1 MTEIIDISFTPFNKR
16 VKVRAG
22 TTVADAADAHNV
34 PIRSDCGK
42 NGICGKCRVE
52 VDDPSGLTPVGK
64 TEAKMLSEQDLAGSI
79 RLACQARI
87 TGPVTITVPDDA
99 AMNGDVEGKPTL
111 LGDFC
116 IDPAVRRFFVS
127 TDRILQTDQ
136 GMGLSLSE
144 RIVEQVN
151 KTASEK
157 IRFQTRYSLD
167 SLSRVDM
174 RLPFVTVVHH
184 FEKGVISLC
193 KGSVETS
200 LGIAFDVG
208 TTTLAAYLCDLVNG
222 KILTSRAMVNP
233 QRRFGHDVISRI
245 ASVIE
250 DEANLEKR
258 LLERNLLNRYQNSGV
273 PEKPV
278 LEKMRNEVIAAMDEL
293 AGECLKEAEFERGE
307 IHEVTVAGNT
317 TMQHIMAGFNPKSI
331 GVSPYL
337 PVTRAPVLTDAVE
350 IGLDLSPGTPVYM
363 FPIVSGFL
371 GGDIMAACLADE
383 SYKRKDTGTTL
394 IIDIGT
400 NGELLLV
407 SENGIW
413 GTSCATGPAF
423 EGAQISCGMRASAGA
438 VNRVYLVPKSGGR
451 IEFDT
456 ISHAD
461 PVGICGS
468 GIIDA
473 LAAMR
478 KAEIIRENGTFDP
491 DKPGVVS
498 DEKGLGKA
506 FYLPGTD
513 IHVTLND
520 VRQVQLAKAALF
532 VGIES
537 LLEQAGVEKVD
548 RTLLT
553 GAFGTGFNQQ
563 SARDIG
569 MLPDVICSTGIDTTP
584 NLAGA
589 GAVMALFDKNKRTDI
604 QAVFQNIQTL
614 DLNRVP
620 DFVSK
625 LSKATKFPAKNRE
638 Q

>member
-1 MTEIIDISFTPFNKR
+1 MTERIDIAFTPFNKR

-22 TTVADAADAHNV
+22 ITIADAAAAHNV

-42 NGICGKCRVE
+42 NGTCGKCRVV
-52 VDDPSGLTPVGK
+52 VDDPAAVSPVGR
-64 TEAKMLSEQDLAGSI
+64 TEAMLLSERELADSI

-99 AMNGDVEGKPTL
+99 ALNGDVNGKPTI
-111 LGDFC
+111 LGAFC
-116 IDPAVRRFFVS
+116 INPAVKRFYVP
-127 TDRILQTDQ
+127 TDRIQRTESST
-136 GMGLSLSE
+136 GLSLSD
-144 RIVEQVN
+144 RIVEQVE
-151 KTASEK
+151 KTDSEK
-157 IRFQTRYSLD
+157 IRFKTRYSLQAA
-167 SLSRVDM
+167 SRVDM
-174 RLPFVTVVHH
+174 RLPFITVVHH
-184 FEKGVISLC
+184 EEQGVISVL
-193 KGSVETS
+193 KGSVESS
-200 LGIAFDVG
+200 LGVAFDVG
-208 TTTLAAYLCDLVNG
+208 TTTLAAYLCDLVTG
-222 KILTSRAMVNP
+222 EILTSRAMINP
-233 QRRFGHDVISRI
+233 QRQFGHDVISRI

-250 DEANLEKR
+250 DEADLERR
-258 LLERNLLNRYQNSGV
+258 LLERNFLDRYRSSGV
-273 PEKPV
+273 PEEPV
-278 LEKMRNEVIAAMDEL
+278 LDKMKHQVISAMDDL
-293 AGECLKEAEFERGE
+293 AGQCLKEAGRERE
-307 IHEVTVAGNT
+307 EVHEVTVAGNP

-337 PVTRAPVLTDAVE
+337 PVTRSPVLTDSIE

-371 GGDIMAACLADE
+371 GGDILAACLADE
-383 SYKRKDTGTTL
+383 SYKRNDTTL

-400 NGELLLV
+400 NGELLLIN
-407 SENGIW
+407 EKGIW

-438 VNRVYLVPKSGGR
+438 VNRVYLVPESGGR

-456 ISHAD
+456 ISNAD
-461 PVGICGS
+461 PAGICGS

-478 KAEIIRENGTFDP
+478 KAGIIRENGTFDTA
-491 DKPGVVS
+491 KPGVVC

-513 IHVTLND
+513 IHITLND

-537 LLEQAGVEKVD
+537 LLDHAGIQSVG

-553 GAFGTGFNQQ
+553 GAFGTGFNQD
-563 SARDIG
+563 SARAIG
-569 MLPDVICSTGIDTTP
+569 MLPDVICRAGIAATP

-589 GAVMALFDKNKRTDI
+589 GSVMALLDKSKRADI
-604 QAVFQNIQTL
+604 RSVFENVHTL

-625 LSKATKFPAKNRE
+625 LSKATGFPANNGEK
-638 Q
+638 

>member
-1 MTEIIDISFTPFNKR
+1 MTETIDISFAPFNKR

-22 TTVADAADAHNV
+22 TTVAEAAEAHNV
-34 PIRSDCGK
+34 PLRSDCGK
-42 NGICGKCRVE
+42 NGTCGKCRVV

-64 TEAKMLSEQDLAGSI
+64 TEAKMLTEQDLAGAI

-87 TGPVTITVPDDA
+87 TGPVSITVPDDS
-99 AMNGDVEGKPTL
+99 AMNGDVVVKPTL
-111 LGDFC
+111 LGTFR
-116 IDPAVRRFFVS
+116 IDPAVKRFHVS
-127 TDRILQTDQ
+127 TDRIMQTDQ

-144 RIVEQVN
+144 RIVEQVD

-157 IRFQTRYSLD
+157 IRFQSRYSLD

-193 KGSVETS
+193 KGSVETG
-200 LGIAFDVG
+200 LGVAFDVG

-222 KILTSRAMVNP
+222 EILTSRAMVNP
-233 QRRFGHDVISRI
+233 QRQFGHDVISRI

-273 PEKPV
+273 PERSV

-293 AGECLKEAEFERGE
+293 AGECIKETEFERGD

-337 PVTRAPVLTDAVE
+337 PVTRSPVLTDSVE

-383 SYKRKDTGTTL
+383 SYKKNDTTL

-400 NGELLLV
+400 NGELLLI
-407 SENGIW
+407 SKSGIW

-438 VNRVYLVPKSGGR
+438 VNRVYPVPESGGR

-456 ISHAD
+456 ISDQA

-478 KAEIIRENGTFDP
+478 KAGIIRENGTFDP
-491 DKPGVVS
+491 DKQGVVS

-537 LLEQAGVEKVD
+537 LLEKAGVERVD

-569 MLPDVICSTGIDTTP
+569 MLPDVICRTGIDTTP

-589 GAVMALFDKNKRTDI
+589 GAVMALFDKSKRTDI
-604 QAVFQNIQTL
+604 QAVFQKIRTL

-620 DFVSK
+620 DFVAK
-625 LSKATKFPAKNRE
+625 LSKATKFPANNGER
-638 Q
+638 